1 MNDVESL
8 SGDQIEDG
16 EGTIEDRITKTVR
29 FKEGG
34 GLNSG
39 GVLNIDLE
47 LEDGDILRSVI
58 NGIPGIEFSDRI
70 KKILV
75 RDMESAVVVKLLGRN
90 IGYGALYNR
99 IVSLWKPSQPFR
111 LMDAANGYYLVK
123 FQSMVDYEVPWMVD
137 FDPSRPFPNR
147 ILAWIRFPDTNTDSG
162 VRGQFACIAV
172 VVDLEK
178 PLTSLLRV
186 NGRLQ
191 RMKFEALPEVTMDE
205 AFGPWMV
212 VERKSRRK
220 LDRNRGSK

>member
-8 SGDQIEDG
+8 SGDLIEDG

-29 FKEGG
+29 FKEDG

-39 GVLNIDLE
+39 GALNIDLE
-47 LEDGDILRSVI
+47 LEDGDILRSII

-70 KKILV
+70 KKIL
-75 RDMESAVVVKLLGRN
+75 
-90 IGYGALYNR
+90 
-99 IVSLWKPSQPFR
+99 
-111 LMDAANGYYLVK
+111 
-123 FQSMVDYEVPWMVD
+123 PWMVD
-137 FDPSRPFPNR
+137 FDSSRPFPNR

-178 PLTSLLRV
+178 PLTSQLRV

-220 LDRNRGSK
+220 LDRNRGSKVKIK